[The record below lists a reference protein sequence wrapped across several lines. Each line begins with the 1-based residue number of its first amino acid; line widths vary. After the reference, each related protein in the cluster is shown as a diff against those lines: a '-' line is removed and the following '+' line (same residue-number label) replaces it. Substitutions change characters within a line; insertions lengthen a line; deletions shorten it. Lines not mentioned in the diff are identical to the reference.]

1 MAGEDMAAYVVATV
15 RVQDRAKFGAY
26 VQAVAGVAESFG
38 GEYLLR
44 GKVAEVFEGDVDPAE
59 MVVVLRFPDADSARG
74 YITSPAYQAGKA
86 LRLDGGGVV
95 ESRLLVDP
103 A

>member
-1 MAGEDMAAYVVATV
+1 MAAYIVATV
-15 RVQDRAKFGAY
+15 RVHDRAKFGAY
-26 VQAVAGVAESFG
+26 LQAVAGIAESFG

-44 GKVAEVFEGDVDPAE
+44 GKVAEVLEGAVDPAE

-74 YITSPAYQAGKA
+74 YVRSPAYEAGKA
-86 LRLDGGGVV
+86 FRLDGGGEV
-95 ESRLLVDP
+95 ESRLLIDP